1 MGDEV
6 RDALWLHV
14 EFLSG
19 KTTHV
24 SWGLV
29 GSFLFLQSDKLP
41 AVLNTGRSKG
51 RYWQLCFVSYVFSS
65 KSIARHIFFFFFFE
79 WLRSCLTPWY
89 VELMVKEAMISLL
102 RGRQKPVIDTRMGN
116 RPPLKYD
123 YFEEKNWL
131 PLWLGLDPEG
141 QVFFNGVLVWPR
153 VLLMLEAF
161 QDPLHLKDLRF
172 RGHGWMWRLGPEEGT
187 RESKCRVSEGTW
199 TNEGGRAEGKCV
211 HGIVLRG

>member
-1 MGDEV
+1 M
-6 RDALWLHV
+6 
-14 EFLSG
+14 
-19 KTTHV
+19 
-24 SWGLV
+24 V

-65 KSIARHIFFFFFFE
+65 KSIARHIFFFFFE

-123 YFEEKNWL
+123 YFEEKN
-131 PLWLGLDPEG
+131 
-141 QVFFNGVLVWPR
+141 
-153 VLLMLEAF
+153 
-161 QDPLHLKDLRF
+161 
-172 RGHGWMWRLGPEEGT
+172 
-187 RESKCRVSEGTW
+187 
-199 TNEGGRAEGKCV
+199 
-211 HGIVLRG
+211 